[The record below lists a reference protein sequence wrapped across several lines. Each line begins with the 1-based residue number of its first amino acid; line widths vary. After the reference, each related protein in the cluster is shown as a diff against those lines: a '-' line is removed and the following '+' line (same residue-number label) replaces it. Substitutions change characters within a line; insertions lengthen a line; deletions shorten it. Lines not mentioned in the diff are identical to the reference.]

1 MFTAPVVSNMK
12 VTHCS
17 KKSSLK
23 CCCLA
28 DGVTT
33 SDWVPVVDQV
43 LLMAS
48 IFLAYMAGVIPKEKS
63 YFSSQRNV
71 SNDNAVHESSTFSG
85 R

>member
-1 MFTAPVVSNMK
+1 MK

-17 KKSSLK
+17 KESSLK
-23 CCCLA
+23 CSCLA
-28 DGVTT
+28 DGVTA
-33 SDWVPVVDQV
+33 SDWVPVFDQL

-48 IFLAYMAGVIPKEKS
+48 IFLTYMAGVIPTEKS

-71 SNDNAVHESSTFSG
+71 SNDNAFHESSTFFG